1 MIYVQQFCFGLC
13 KFCPDWK
20 SGIFAT
26 FSFVFIQSNW
36 NKVLSRFCPNQ
47 SPGIWPSSKHLPMY
61 SPEVPE
67 LSLIL
72 LSTNLELPD
81 GDGFLW
87 NPKKG
92 FSNDLI
98 TNDLPNQLKPNGEK
112 ESIHLSK
119 YFKAALFRS
128 FSVLLMFPLTNLFL
142 PLHIR
147 GMGCPPSGTSSGG
160 HPTSTKNPKHPKNL
174 ML

>member
-98 TNDLPNQLKPNGEK
+98 TNDLPNQLKPNSKK
-112 ESIHLSK
+112 ESVHLSK

-128 FSVLLMFPLTNLFL
+128 FSVLLMFPLQIFS
-142 PLHIR
+142 
-147 GMGCPPSGTSSGG
+147 CPYISKGWDAP
-160 HPTSTKNPKHPKNL
+160 HPGLALEDTPPQQKIQSTPKI
-174 ML
+174 

>member
-36 NKVLSRFCPNQ
+36 NKVLSRLCPNQ
-47 SPGIWPSSKHLPMY
+47 RPGIWPSSKHLPMY

-81 GDGFLW
+81 GDVFLW
-87 NPKKG
+87 NPKK
-92 FSNDLI
+92 DI
-98 TNDLPNQLKPNGEK
+98 EMIWLPMISQTSSSPTARRNPYTYQN
-112 ESIHLSK
+112 ISK
-119 YFKAALFRS
+119 RLCFVPFLFFKC
-128 FSVLLMFPLTNLFL
+128 FPLQIFS
-142 PLHIR
+142 
-147 GMGCPPSGTSSGG
+147 CPYISEGWDAP
-160 HPTSTKNPKHPKNL
+160 HPGLALEDTPPQQKIQSTPKI
-174 ML
+174 

>member
-1 MIYVQQFCFGLC
+1 MIYVQQFSFVLC

-36 NKVLSRFCPNQ
+36 NKVLYRFCPNQ

-81 GDGFLW
+81 WDGFYEIRKRILKW
-87 NPKKG
+87 FDYQWSPKPAQAQQQEG
-92 FSNDLI
+92 
-98 TNDLPNQLKPNGEK
+98 
-112 ESIHLSK
+112 IHTPVQIFQSDSLTIRLYFLLSK
-119 YFKAALFRS
+119 YFPLQIFSCPYISEGWDAPHPGLALED
-128 FSVLLMFPLTNLFL
+128 T
-142 PLHIR
+142 
-147 GMGCPPSGTSSGG
+147 PPQQKIQ
-160 HPTSTKNPKHPKNL
+160 STPKI
-174 ML
+174 

>member
-1 MIYVQQFCFGLC
+1 MIYVQQFCFVLC

-26 FSFVFIQSNW
+26 FSFVFNQSNW
-36 NKVLSRFCPNQ
+36 NNILSRFCPNQ
-47 SPGIWPSSKHLPMY
+47 RPGIWPSSKHLPMY

-81 GDGFLW
+81 GDGFYEILKQFLTW
-87 NPKKG
+87 
-92 FSNDLI
+92 FY
-98 TNDLPNQLKPNGEK
+98 TNDLPNQLKPNSKK

-119 YFKAALFRS
+119 YFKAALIRS
-128 FSVLLMFPLTNLFL
+128 FSVLQMFPLTNLFL
-142 PLHIR
+142 PLQIR

-160 HPTSTKNPKHPKNL
+160 HPTSTKKPKCPKNL

>member
-1 MIYVQQFCFGLC
+1 MIHVQQFCFVLC

-36 NKVLSRFCPNQ
+36 NKVLYRFYPNQ
-47 SPGIWPSSKHLPMY
+47 RPGTWPSSKHLPMY

-81 GDGFLW
+81 GEGFYEILKRILKWFDYQWSPKPAQAQQQEGIHTPVKIFQSSSVFFLFCSFNVSPYKSFPAPTNQRDGM
-87 NPKKG
+87 P
-92 FSNDLI
+92 
-98 TNDLPNQLKPNGEK
+98 P
-112 ESIHLSK
+112 
-119 YFKAALFRS
+119 
-128 FSVLLMFPLTNLFL
+128 
-142 PLHIR
+142 IR
-147 GMGCPPSGTSSGG
+147 
-160 HPTSTKNPKHPKNL
+160 N
-174 ML
+174 

>member
-81 GDGFLW
+81 GDGFYEILKRILKW
-87 NPKKG
+87 FDYQWSPKPAQAQRREG
-92 FSNDLI
+92 
-98 TNDLPNQLKPNGEK
+98 
-112 ESIHLSK
+112 IHTPVKIFQSGSVS
-119 YFKAALFRS
+119 FLFCS
-128 FSVLLMFPLTNLFL
+128 FNVSLTNLFL
-142 PLHIR
+142 PLHIK
-147 GMGCPPSGTSSGG
+147 GMGCPPSRTSSGG